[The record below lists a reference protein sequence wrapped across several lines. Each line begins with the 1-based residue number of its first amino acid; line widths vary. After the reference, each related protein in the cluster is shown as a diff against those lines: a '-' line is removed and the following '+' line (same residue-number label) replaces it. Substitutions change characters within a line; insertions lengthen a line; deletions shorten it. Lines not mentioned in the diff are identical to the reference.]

1 MPASKVFKRVLKA
14 SVPRLIINYGKL
26 ESEKV
31 NSRKNSCRI
40 ILLSRRIVGGREK
53 EGPRYRIRLPCH
65 DMNRGTNM
73 VEGIKYARRV
83 NQRGLAIKVS
93 Q

>member
-1 MPASKVFKRVLKA
+1 MG
-14 SVPRLIINYGKL
+14 NCWG
-26 ESEKV
+26 
-31 NSRKNSCRI
+31 
-40 ILLSRRIVGGREK
+40 EK

>member
-1 MPASKVFKRVLKA
+1 MR
-14 SVPRLIINYGKL
+14 
-26 ESEKV
+26 E
-31 NSRKNSCRI
+31 KNSNYRFAEDGE
-40 ILLSRRIVGGREK
+40 LSGEARGA
-53 EGPRYRIRLPCH
+53 RYRIRLPCH

-83 NQRGLAIKVS
+83 NRGLAIKVS